1 MAENDKQ
8 KAFDHFFSN
17 LNYGSTKLEEGNILI
32 SDPFLRDPNFSR
44 TVILI
49 VKHNDEGS
57 LGFVLNDKS
66 KFTIS
71 EVVDNFPDFE
81 TNISLGGPVGIE
93 SLFFIH
99 TRNDIISE
107 GIEVINGLYWGGDFD
122 ELKNAISENKIQ
134 KEELIFFVGYS
145 GWDKE
150 QLDREVKEKSW
161 IIADITT
168 EEVMLQTGKYLWNSK
183 LKKLGEKYKIL
194 SNFPA
199 DPSLN

>member
-1 MAENDKQ
+1 MEENDKQ

-81 TNISLGGPVGIE
+81 TNIFLGGPVGIE

-122 ELKNAISENKIQ
+122 ELKNAISENRIQ

>member
-81 TNISLGGPVGIE
+81 TNIFLGGPVGIE

-122 ELKNAISENKIQ
+122 ELKNAISENTIQ

-150 QLDREVKEKSW
+150 QLDREIKEKSW

>member
-1 MAENDKQ
+1 MANKEKQ
-8 KAFDHFFSN
+8 KAFDDFFSN
-17 LNYGSTKLEEGNILI
+17 LNYGSTKVNEGNILI
-32 SDPFLRDPNFSR
+32 SDPFLLDPNFSR
-44 TVILI
+44 TVILM
-49 VKHNDEGS
+49 VKHNEEGS
-57 LGFVLNDKS
+57 LGFVLNDES
-66 KFTIS
+66 KFSIS
-71 EVVDNFPDFE
+71 EVVDDFPAFE
-81 TNISLGGPVGIE
+81 TNVFLGGPVGTE

-122 ELKNAISENKIQ
+122 ELKNAISENKIK

-150 QLDREVKEKSW
+150 QLDRELKEKSW

>member
-1 MAENDKQ
+1 VAENDKQ

-81 TNISLGGPVGIE
+81 TNIFLGGPVGIE

>member
-1 MAENDKQ
+1 M
-8 KAFDHFFSN
+8 
-17 LNYGSTKLEEGNILI
+17 
-32 SDPFLRDPNFSR
+32 
-44 TVILI
+44 
-49 VKHNDEGS
+49 
-57 LGFVLNDKS
+57 LNDKS

-81 TNISLGGPVGIE
+81 TNIFLGGPVGIE

-150 QLDREVKEKSW
+150 QLDREIKEKSW

>member
-1 MAENDKQ
+1 MANKEKQ
-8 KAFDHFFSN
+8 KAFDDFFSN
-17 LNYGSTKLEEGNILI
+17 LNYGSTKVNEGNILI
-32 SDPFLRDPNFSR
+32 SDPFLLDPNFSR
-44 TVILI
+44 TVILM
-49 VKHNDEGS
+49 VKHNEEGS
-57 LGFVLNDKS
+57 LGFVLNDES
-66 KFTIS
+66 KFSIS
-71 EVVDNFPDFE
+71 EVVDDFPAFE
-81 TNISLGGPVGIE
+81 TNVFLGGPVGTE

-107 GIEVINGLYWGGDFD
+107 GIEVIKGLYWGGDFE
-122 ELKNAISENKIQ
+122 ELKNAITENKIK

-150 QLDREVKEKSW
+150 QLDRELKEKSW
-161 IIADITT
+161 IIADITI

>member
-1 MAENDKQ
+1 MANKEKQ
-8 KAFDHFFSN
+8 KAFDDFFSN
-17 LNYGSTKLEEGNILI
+17 LNYGSTKVNEGNILI
-32 SDPFLRDPNFSR
+32 SDPLLLDPNFSR
-44 TVILI
+44 TVILM
-49 VKHNDEGS
+49 VKHNEEGS
-57 LGFVLNDKS
+57 LGFVLNDES
-66 KFTIS
+66 KFSIS
-71 EVVDNFPDFE
+71 QVVDDFPVFE
-81 TNISLGGPVGIE
+81 TNVFLGGPVGTE

-122 ELKNAISENKIQ
+122 ELKNAISENKIK

-150 QLDREVKEKSW
+150 QLDRELKEKSW

>member
-81 TNISLGGPVGIE
+81 TNIFLGGPVGIE

-150 QLDREVKEKSW
+150 QLDREIKEKSW

-183 LKKLGEKYKIL
+183 LKNLGEKYKIL

>member
-1 MAENDKQ
+1 VAENDKQ
-8 KAFDHFFSN
+8 KAFEHFFSN

-81 TNISLGGPVGIE
+81 TNIFLGGPVGIE

>member
-81 TNISLGGPVGIE
+81 TNIFLGGPVGIE

-107 GIEVINGLYWGGDFD
+107 GIEVINGLYWGGNFD

>member
-81 TNISLGGPVGIE
+81 TNIFLGGPVGIE

-150 QLDREVKEKSW
+150 QLEREVKEKSW

>member
-81 TNISLGGPVGIE
+81 TNIFLGGPVGIE

-99 TRNDIISE
+99 TRNDIIS
-107 GIEVINGLYWGGDFD
+107 
-122 ELKNAISENKIQ
+122 
-134 KEELIFFVGYS
+134 
-145 GWDKE
+145 
-150 QLDREVKEKSW
+150 
-161 IIADITT
+161 
-168 EEVMLQTGKYLWNSK
+168 
-183 LKKLGEKYKIL
+183 
-194 SNFPA
+194 
-199 DPSLN
+199 

>member
-81 TNISLGGPVGIE
+81 TNIFLGGPVGIE

-107 GIEVINGLYWGGDFD
+107 GIEVINGLYWGGNFD

-150 QLDREVKEKSW
+150 QLDREIKEKSW

>member
-1 MAENDKQ
+1 VAENDKQ

-81 TNISLGGPVGIE
+81 TNIFLGGPVGIE

-150 QLDREVKEKSW
+150 QLDREIKEKSW

>member
-81 TNISLGGPVGIE
+81 TNIFLGGPVGIE

-150 QLDREVKEKSW
+150 QLDREIKEKSW

>member
-81 TNISLGGPVGIE
+81 TNIFLGGPVGIE